1 MIEPHGR
8 RSDGG
13 RLTRTRRCRGGG
25 GGRSCPG
32 GTRAHQGCVRGL
44 GGGGD
49 SRWRRQSCRSAAGP
63 RGGRRRRWLEL
74 GPPSPIPT
82 AGRRGTAMRSW
93 WRRRPASGRSG
104 TAERG
109 GGRRQGN
116 GGGRALLLGL
126 GFEGGKEQRRR
137 EQQGQ
142 VGGSLSSSGRQG
154 GRPWRAG
161 RSSTAAWQHSEA
173 PVATGRWRFL
183 KNPPDRFSLF
193 TKRSSSS
200 FSYLN

>member
-1 MIEPHGR
+1 MAH
-8 RSDGG
+8 
-13 RLTRTRRCRGGG
+13 GGG
-25 GGRSCPG
+25 NGAEWEEEGEEAQKGQELTTSTLPWSV
-32 GTRAHQGCVRGL
+32 T
-44 GGGGD
+44 
-49 SRWRRQSCRSAAGP
+49 AGE
-63 RGGRRRRWLEL
+63 GRRRRDDARTAAVGAGEER
-74 GPPSPIPT
+74 PIPLVRRLPTSITWSSRRRRSRRRFWCLLLPSGWPAST
-82 AGRRGTAMRSW
+82 AARQ
-93 WRRRPASGRSG
+93 WRRRQELGS
-104 TAERG
+104 RG
-109 GGRRQGN
+109 FRVRVCGDG
-116 GGGRALLLGL
+116 
-126 GFEGGKEQRRR
+126 ERR

-183 KNPPDRFSLF
+183 KNPPGRFSLF